1 MSRAYSS
8 YLQAASSLA
17 LEERRADNDLPES
30 LVQSNRIQFM
40 HANPTA
46 NAKHLDTAPFGGSL
60 QLTVLI
66 IGVHSFL
73 SDWHGASA
81 VVVLPRCTMLN
92 SERLQV
98 VAA

>member
-30 LVQSNRIQFM
+30 LVRSNRIQFM

-46 NAKHLDTAPFGGSL
+46 NAKQLDTDLFGGSL
-60 QLTVLI
+60 KNHGIDYRGSLVFERLAWR
-66 IGVHSFL
+66 IGS
-73 SDWHGASA
+73 
-81 VVVLPRCTMLN
+81 RCTSALHHV
-92 SERLQV
+92 EQ
-98 VAA
+98 

>member
-40 HANPTA
+40 HANPAA
-46 NAKHLDTAPFGGSL
+46 NAKQLDTDLFGGSL
-60 QLTVLI
+60 KTTVLI

-81 VVVLPRCTMLN
+81 VVVLPPCTMLH
-92 SERLQV
+92 SEHLRV
-98 VAA
+98 VAS

>member
-17 LEERRADNDLPES
+17 LEERRADNDLPRS

-40 HANPTA
+40 HANPAA
-46 NAKHLDTAPFGGSL
+46 NAKQLDTDLFGGSL
-60 QLTVLI
+60 KTTVLI

-81 VVVLPRCTMLN
+81 VVVLPPCTMLN